1 MNAKIKEMVERVE
14 RQEAAIRSKPIA
26 DILSLPEYSDVQ
38 IDERTTLAMW
48 HIISDDGTHQIII
61 QGYYKGFLGTGA
73 MHATGFIVD
82 SNAKVAALPEKVRL
96 EYC

>member
-1 MNAKIKEMVERVE
+1 MNAKVREMVARVE
-14 RQEAAIRSKPIA
+14 QQEATVRSKPIA

-38 IDERTTLAMW
+38 IDGRTTLATW
-48 HIISDDGTHQIII
+48 HVTADDGTHQIII
-61 QGYYKGFLGTGA
+61 QGYYKGLLGIGA

-82 SNAKVAALPEKVRL
+82 NNAKIAVLPDKVRL

>member
-48 HIISDDGTHQIII
+48 HIISDDGTTNHH
-61 QGYYKGFLGTGA
+61 TGVLQR
-73 MHATGFIVD
+73 FSRNR
-82 SNAKVAALPEKVRL
+82 SNACDWVHCRQQ
-96 EYC
+96 C